1 MVVKFRKNRFGGN
14 KMVEP
19 PRDEKS
25 TRKRADRDQW
35 KHTLGNA
42 RTKLMLEMEEFA
54 FPMGDPPFNAP
65 GAPRTLVDMLE
76 TMVKLGASDLH
87 LKAGFPAFI
96 RLLDTEIYP
105 FEFMDPLDDEEI
117 FAFVEELISPE
128 RYRKYRET
136 GDADFATSFLGGERF
151 RINAYIAMD
160 RPSMAIRH
168 IKSKIPSMQELGLPW
183 VISKFAHKNRGLI
196 LVTGPTG
203 SGKST
208 TLASIIEDINARRRC
223 HIVTLEDPI
232 EYVFTPNKAVID
244 QREIGR
250 DSVSFHEALR
260 RVFRQDPDVIM
271 VGEMRDLETIS
282 SAITAAETGHLVL
295 ATLHTQDAPGTID
308 RIIDIFPPHQQN
320 QIRTQLANILV
331 GICSQQLLTTTDNK
345 RVLATEV
352 LVANYAV
359 RNLIKEGKPQQIRNI
374 MATCTSEGMML
385 MEHSL
390 ASLCKKGKITRETA
404 FLHAFDVKDL
414 ERFLEEK

>member
-1 MVVKFRKNRFGGN
+1 MF
-14 KMVEP
+14 EP
-19 PRDEKS
+19 PKDDISFGLGPK
-25 TRKRADRDQW
+25 
-35 KHTLGNA
+35 KHSPSSE
-42 RTKLMLEMEEFA
+42 RTKLMLEMEEFV
-54 FPMGDPPFNAP
+54 FPIGDPPFNAP
-65 GAPRTLVDMLE
+65 GAPRSLVDMLE
-76 TMVKLGASDLH
+76 AMVKMGASDLH
-87 LKAGFPAFI
+87 LKAGYPAFI

-105 FEFMDPLDDEEI
+105 FEYMDPLDDDEI
-117 FAFVEELISPE
+117 FGFVEKLVSPE
-128 RYRKYRET
+128 RYRKFRES
-136 GDADFATSFLGGERF
+136 GEADFAASLVGGERF
-151 RINAYIAMD
+151 RINAYIAMG

-183 VISKFAHKNRGLI
+183 VISRFAQKTRGLVLI
-196 LVTGPTG
+196 TGPTG

-208 TLASIIEDINARRRC
+208 TLASIIEDINVRRRC

-232 EYVFTPNKAVID
+232 EYVFTPQKAVID

-250 DSVSFHEALR
+250 DSASFHEALR

-331 GICSQQLLTTTDNK
+331 GICSQQLLNTTDKK
-345 RVLATEV
+345 RILATEV

-374 MATCTSEGMML
+374 MATCTNEGMML

-414 ERFLEEK
+414 ERFLDEK

>member
-1 MVVKFRKNRFGGN
+1 MNI
-14 KMVEP
+14 P
-19 PRDEKS
+19 PKDEES
-25 TRKRADRDQW
+25 FNSSSW
-35 KHTLGNA
+35 KHSSGSE
-42 RTKLMLEMEEFA
+42 RSKLMLEMEEFI
-54 FPMGDPPFNAP
+54 FPIGDPPFNAP
-65 GAPRTLVDMLE
+65 GAPRSLVDMLE
-76 TMVKLGASDLH
+76 TMVKMGASDLH
-87 LKAGFPAFI
+87 LKAGYPAFI

-105 FEFMDPLDDEEI
+105 FEYMDPLDDDEI
-117 FAFVEELISPE
+117 LGFVEKLVSPE
-128 RYRKYRET
+128 RYRKFRES
-136 GDADFATSFLGGERF
+136 GEADFAASLVGGERF
-151 RINAYIAMD
+151 RINAYIAMG

-183 VISKFAHKNRGLI
+183 VISRFAQKTRGLVLI
-196 LVTGPTG
+196 TGPTG

-208 TLASIIEDINARRRC
+208 TLASIIEDINVRRRC

-232 EYVFTPNKAVID
+232 EYVFTPQKAVID

-250 DSVSFHEALR
+250 DSASFHEALR

-271 VGEMRDLETIS
+271 VGEMRDIETIS

-331 GICSQQLLTTTDNK
+331 GICSQQLLNTTDKK
-345 RVLATEV
+345 RILATEV

-359 RNLIKEGKPQQIRNI
+359 RNLVKEGKPQQIRNI
-374 MATCTSEGMML
+374 MATCTNEGMML

-414 ERFLEEK
+414 ERFLDER